1 MASNHSLNTFEKNK
15 WLFIVAG
22 LVMALAVLGMIFIG
36 PGSTRN
42 KAKAPVVKE
51 GEEIPKTEIIMW
63 GLWDES
69 SVIDTLSAAYQS
81 IDPTISIKYQ
91 KVSITDYEKELI
103 QALAED
109 RGPDIFAIHH
119 TWPYQASI
127 MNLAQP
133 MPDSVM
139 SLDEYKSSFVKVV
152 PNDFIKGEKVWGF
165 PLFLDTLALFYN
177 KDLYY
182 IENIQDPP
190 TTWEEVQQL
199 SKRFAKIDL
208 NGNIV
213 QVGISMG
220 AGANIARSPDIISLL
235 MLQGG
240 IDLSG
245 TIKYREGS
253 EVTKNYLSSAE
264 NVLKFYTDFAN
275 PKSTLY
281 TWNLA
286 QNYSLDMF
294 AQKRSAM
301 MIGYAY
307 HMEQLATLSPRLN
320 YGVSK
325 IPQISDDP
333 SILPVNYANYWGYT
347 VAKRSQ
353 NADKSYRFLKFLTS
367 REASQKYFEL
377 TKRVSPRI
385 DLIDTIKQD
394 PTYGVFADQIL
405 TAQSWKQPNNYEED
419 KRIVESIDS
428 ILRGEQNISAGVDTF
443 VK

>member
-1 MASNHSLNTFEKNK
+1 
-15 WLFIVAG
+15 
-22 LVMALAVLGMIFIG
+22 MALAVAGMVFIG
-36 PGSTRN
+36 PRWQSRDR
-42 KAKAPVVKE
+42 KPVVKE
-51 GEEIPKTEIIMW
+51 GEVIPQKEIIMW

-69 SVIDTLSAAYQS
+69 SVIDELSTAYQT
-81 IDPTISIKYQ
+81 IDPTIKITYK
-91 KVSITDYEKELI
+91 KVAITDYEEQLTR
-103 QALAED
+103 ALAED

-119 TWPYQASI
+119 TWPYQAPI
-127 MNLAQP
+127 MSLAQP

-139 SLDEYKSSFVKVV
+139 SLNEYKNNFVKVV
-152 PNDFIKGEKVWGF
+152 SNDFIKDEKIWGF
-165 PLFLDTLALFYN
+165 PLFIDTLALFYN
-177 KDLYY
+177 EDLYY

-190 TTWEEVQQL
+190 TTWEELQNL
-199 SKRFAKIDL
+199 SKKLTKIDL

-213 QVGISMG
+213 QAGITMG
-220 AGANIARSPDIISLL
+220 AGANIARSPDIVSLL

-240 IDLSG
+240 VDLSG

-253 EVTKNYLSSAE
+253 EVTKNYFSSAE

-275 PKSTLY
+275 PRSTLY

-286 QNYSLDMF
+286 QNYSLDVF
-294 AQKRSAM
+294 SQKRSAM

-307 HMEQLATLSPRLN
+307 HIEQLTKLSPRLN
-320 YGVSK
+320 YGVYK
-325 IPQISDDP
+325 IPQISNDP

-347 VAKRSQ
+347 VTKRSQ
-353 NADKSYRFLKFLTS
+353 KAEDAYKFLKFLTS
-367 REASQKYFEL
+367 KEASQKYFEL

-385 DLIDTIKQD
+385 DLINTIKQD
-394 PTYGVFADQIL
+394 PVYGVFADQIL

-428 ILRGEQNISAGVDTF
+428 ILRGEQNLTESVNKF

>member
-1 MASNHSLNTFEKNK
+1 MASNHLLNTFEKNK

-22 LVMALAVLGMIFIG
+22 LVMAIAVAGMIFIG
-36 PGSTRN
+36 PQFQN
-42 KAKAPVVKE
+42 KDKEPVVKK
-51 GEEIPKTEIIMW
+51 GEEVPQTEIIMW

-69 SVIDTLSAAYQS
+69 SVIDELANSYQS
-81 IDPTISIKYQ
+81 IDPTIKITYK
-91 KVSITDYEKELI
+91 KVAITDYEKELV

-139 SLDEYKSSFVKVV
+139 TLDEYYSSFVKVV
-152 PNDFIKGEKVWGF
+152 PNDFIKDEKIWGF
-165 PLFLDTLALFYN
+165 PLFIDTLAFFYN

-190 TTWEEVQQL
+190 TTWEEVQNL
-199 SKRFAKIDL
+199 SKQLTKIDL

-213 QVGISMG
+213 QAGITMG

-245 TIKYREGS
+245 TIQYREGS
-253 EVTKNYLSSAE
+253 EITKNYLSSAE

-275 PKSTLY
+275 PRSTLY

-286 QNYSLDMF
+286 QNYSLDVF
-294 AQKRSAM
+294 AQKRAAM
-301 MIGYAY
+301 MIGYGY
-307 HMEQLATLSPRLN
+307 HIEQLATLSPRLN

-353 NADKSYRFLKFLTS
+353 NSESSYKFLKFLTS
-367 REASQKYFEL
+367 KEASQKYFEL

-385 DLIDTIKQD
+385 DLVNTIKQD

-428 ILRGEQNISAGVDTF
+428 ILKGEQNITDSVSEF